1 MNYIHSIIDTAY
13 RKYTLIQHPTEYLQF
28 CQFYQELKCKNIME
42 IGSYLGGNFY
52 TLCKL
57 SNPKGFKISLD
68 CPLYQDQ
75 TVQIKLN
82 DAYIKMKSFAE
93 DVHLVHT
100 DSHITESKNQI
111 SSILGEQKLD
121 FLFIDGDH
129 TYEGVKQDFEMYSS
143 FVKKGGYI
151 TFHYINDT
159 EYHRNPNCHVA
170 KFWNEL
176 NYKNKFEFNSKSF
189 YMGIGVIQ
197 FI

>member
-13 RKYTLIQHPTEYLQF
+13 TKYSLVQHHNEYFKF
-28 CQFYQELKCKNIME
+28 CEFYQELRCKNIME

-52 TLCKL
+52 AMCKL
-57 SNPKGFKISLD
+57 SNPIGIKISLD

-82 DAYIKMKSFAE
+82 NTYVKMKNFAE

-100 DSHITESKNQI
+100 DSHLAESKNQVA
-111 SSILGEQKLD
+111 SILGEQKLD

-129 TYEGVKQDFEMYSS
+129 IYDGVKQDFEMYSP

-151 TFHYINDT
+151 AFHDINDT
-159 EYHRNPNCHVA
+159 EFHRGLNCHVA

-176 NYKNKFEFNSKSF
+176 DYKYKVEFNSKSF
-189 YMGIGVIQ
+189 CMGIGVIQ
-197 FI
+197 V

>member
-1 MNYIHSIIDTAY
+1 
-13 RKYTLIQHPTEYLQF
+13 
-28 CQFYQELKCKNIME
+28 ME

-82 DAYIKMKSFAE
+82 DTYIKMKSFAE

-129 TYEGVKQDFEMYSS
+129 TYEGVKHDFEMYSS

-151 TFHYINDT
+151 AFHDINDT
-159 EYHRNPNCHVA
+159 DYHRNLNCHVA

-189 YMGIGVIQ
+189 CMGIGVIQ